1 MFHVDI
7 IPSDWVISSEKSLCL
22 RIPVFLCV
30 CGCPSRNISVTWA
43 KVHIPS
49 QRDNNYQIVTLRLVF
64 MHGDKKDEKMS
75 ALSITCGRIGSLACM
90 YVQPVVVH
98 VS

>member
-22 RIPVFLCV
+22 RKPVSLCV
-30 CGCPSRNISVTWA
+30 CGCPSRNISVTWTE
-43 KVHIPS
+43 VHIPS
-49 QRDNNYQIVTLRLVF
+49 QRDNNYQIVTLLLVF
-64 MHGDKKDEKMS
+64 VHGDTEQKTS
-75 ALSITCGRIGSLACM
+75 ALSITRGRAGSLACM
-90 YVQPVVVH
+90 YVQPIVVH